1 MSRVTIDITISLD
14 GFIAG
19 PNQSVENPIGENGD
33 RLHRWMFEAAAKNAS
48 ELEAITSS
56 GAYIMGRN
64 MFGPIRDEW
73 ALGDDGKIEWN
84 GWWGPDPPYHAPVFV
99 LTNHPRAPL
108 VMRGGTT
115 FTFVTEGITSA
126 LAQAIASSPDGTVSI
141 AGGASTARQYLQAGL
156 VDALRLHLAPVLLG
170 TGERLFDGLNA
181 LNLEPLEARATALV
195 THLAYRVIP

>member
-14 GFIAG
+14 GFVAG
-19 PNQSVENPIGENGD
+19 PNQSLENPIGENGD
-33 RLHRWMFEAAAKNAS
+33 RLHRWMFEAAASNAP
-48 ELEAITSS
+48 ELEAIISS
-56 GAYIMGRN
+56 GAFIMGRN

-73 ALGDDGKIEWN
+73 TLGDDGEIEWN
-84 GWWGPDPPYHAPVFV
+84 GWWGPDPPYRAPVFV

-126 LAQAIASSPDGTVSI
+126 LAQAIASSPDGIVSI

-156 VDALRLHLAPVLLG
+156 VDELRLHLAPVLLG
-170 TGERLFDGLNA
+170 TGERLFDGLSA
-181 LNLEPLEARATALV
+181 LNLEPLEARATAFV
-195 THLAYRVIP
+195 THLAYRVTP